1 MFRPALT
8 LATLALAVSAVA
20 VPSAFAGEEPDPTS
34 PPAAQPTP
42 TQPAPTSQPAPA
54 DPVVLIGSAKLR
66 TSQGC
71 MAGNRAKASVSG
83 SRIES
88 VAFFVDGTKVKT
100 LNTPNSGGS
109 YTLTMSCAQLTFG
122 THRARAA
129 VTFKTGASPHQ
140 RTLVFQITRTRPVRP
155 QFAG

>member
-1 MFRPALT
+1 MFRPAMT

-20 VPSAFAGEEPDPTS
+20 VPPAFAGEEPDPTS

-42 TQPAPTSQPAPA
+42 TQPTPTQPTPTS
-54 DPVVLIGSAKLR
+54 PVVLTGSSKLR

-83 SRIES
+83 SQIES
-88 VAFFVDGTKVKT
+88 VAFFVDGKKVKT
-100 LNTPNSGGS
+100 LNTPNSGAS
-109 YTLTMSCAQLTFG
+109 YTLTMSCAELTFG

-129 VTFKTGASPHQ
+129 VTFKTGVSPQQ

>member
-1 MFRPALT
+1 MLRRALT
-8 LATLALAVSAVA
+8 LATTALALSALAVPA
-20 VPSAFAGEEPDPTS
+20 AFAGEDPDPTS

-42 TQPAPTSQPAPA
+42 TPAPVA
-54 DPVVLIGSAKLR
+54 LIGSARLH

-71 MAGNRAKASVSG
+71 MAANRTKASVSG
-83 SRIES
+83 SQIES
-88 VAFFVDGTKVKT
+88 VAFFVDGKKVKT
-100 LNTPNSGGS
+100 VSTPNSGDS
-109 YTLTMSCAQLTFG
+109 YTLTMSCGHLGFG

-129 VTFKTGASPHQ
+129 VTFETGVSPHH

>member
-1 MFRPALT
+1 MLRRALT
-8 LATLALAVSAVA
+8 LATMALALSALAVPA
-20 VPSAFAGEEPDPTS
+20 AFAGEDPDPTS

-42 TQPAPTSQPAPA
+42 APTPAPVALT
-54 DPVVLIGSAKLR
+54 GSARLH

-71 MAGNRAKASVSG
+71 MAANRTKASVSG

-88 VAFFVDGTKVKT
+88 VAFFVDGKKVKT
-100 LNTPNSGGS
+100 VTTPNSGDS
-109 YTLTMSCAQLTFG
+109 YALTMSCAHLGFG

-129 VTFKTGASPHQ
+129 VTFETGVSPQH

>member
-1 MFRPALT
+1 MT
-8 LATLALAVSAVA
+8 MALAVSALA
-20 VPSAFAGEEPDPTS
+20 VTPAFAGEDPDPTSS
-34 PPAAQPTP
+34 PPAAQPQPGPTP
-42 TQPAPTSQPAPA
+42 AA
-54 DPVVLIGSAKLR
+54 PVVLTGSARLR

-71 MAGNRAKASVSG
+71 MAGNRAKATVSG

-88 VAFFVDGTKVKT
+88 VAFFIDGRKVKT
-100 LNTPNSGGS
+100 VTAPDASGRF
-109 YTLTMSCAQLTFG
+109 TLTMSCAHLGFG

-129 VTFKTGASPHQ
+129 VAFKDGVSPAR